1 MVRCTVENLKS
12 LGYSYFSNH
21 IITSLGVYA
30 TGNNTGD
37 NAGQLGIG
45 TQTDVSAYTKCVLP
59 IEMNM
64 NNVYVTATL
73 YRTYLT
79 DGIQIYSTGQNI
91 TDGGVASTVFVKDSP
106 F

>member
-1 MVRCTVENLKS
+1 
-12 LGYSYFSNH
+12 
-21 IITSLGVYA
+21 
-30 TGNNTGD
+30 
-37 NAGQLGIG
+37 
-45 TQTDVSAYTKCVLP
+45 
-59 IEMNM
+59 M